1 MTVKETKIKRE
12 TLARSLA
19 GENRQL
25 SLMTVPVV
33 VWYALFCYLPLFG
46 IAFAFK
52 EFTPKPGQ
60 SLLKN
65 LFVNSRW
72 SGLDNF
78 MFLFRNPQS
87 GAILLNTLFYNVI
100 FLVAGIA
107 IPVFLA
113 ILLTEVHKKRFKGLV
128 QMTLVLPYF
137 LSWVIV
143 SYCAYGFLASDHGQI
158 NAVLNAL
165 GLASVQWYQSPQYW
179 SAILIITG
187 VWKSCGYSL
196 IIYMCAITAIDRTL
210 YEGAV
215 LDGATFW
222 QQVRH
227 ITLPL
232 LRPTIATIFILSI
245 GSLLS
250 SDFGL
255 FYQVPMDSGALQEVT
270 QTLDVYVYKALMQQ
284 ANFSYSS
291 AAAFL
296 QSAVG
301 CALLFLSNAL
311 IRRVD
316 RDSALM

>member
-1 MTVKETKIKRE
+1 MGEAQMIVKETKIKRE

-52 EFTPKPGQ
+52 AFTPKPGQ

-143 SYCAYGFLASDHGQI
+143 
-158 NAVLNAL
+158 
-165 GLASVQWYQSPQYW
+165 
-179 SAILIITG
+179 T
-187 VWKSCGYSL
+187 
-196 IIYMCAITAIDRTL
+196 
-210 YEGAV
+210 
-215 LDGATFW
+215 
-222 QQVRH
+222 
-227 ITLPL
+227 
-232 LRPTIATIFILSI
+232 
-245 GSLLS
+245 
-250 SDFGL
+250 
-255 FYQVPMDSGALQEVT
+255 
-270 QTLDVYVYKALMQQ
+270 
-284 ANFSYSS
+284 
-291 AAAFL
+291 
-296 QSAVG
+296 
-301 CALLFLSNAL
+301 
-311 IRRVD
+311 
-316 RDSALM
+316 